1 MLMLFPDAVTLTLKR
16 TTISNTSKPR
26 GRCLTGQIA
35 CINWLPVSRP
45 SGVSGTVL
53 TDPQD
58 HAGTT
63 IGIWNL
69 EFGLARAEYLEYA
82 VTNQV

>member
-1 MLMLFPDAVTLTLKR
+1 MLMLFPDGVTLTLKR

-53 TDPQD
+53 TDTYD
-58 HAGTT
+58 NRNLEF
-63 IGIWNL
+63 GIWNL
-69 EFGLARAEYLEYA
+69 GSPGLNIWNIR
-82 VTNQV
+82 